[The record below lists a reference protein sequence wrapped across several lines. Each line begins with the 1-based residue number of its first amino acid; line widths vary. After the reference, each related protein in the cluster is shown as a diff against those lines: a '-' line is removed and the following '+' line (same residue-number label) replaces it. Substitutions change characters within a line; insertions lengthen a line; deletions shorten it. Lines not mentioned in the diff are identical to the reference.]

1 MHNSFGVEINLLLF
15 IISKEK
21 DNKHSP
27 PPIHAFFPFYLKD
40 LIIYKNQLL
49 PPIDYRLQFFTVLLF
64 LRAILFFGREKFLVL
79 YEKTFLFV

>member
-27 PPIHAFFPFYLKD
+27 PPIHAFFPFYFKD

-49 PPIDYRLQFFTVLLF
+49 PPIDYRLQFFYCSIVFKGYIVLWARKVF
-64 LRAILFFGREKFLVL
+64 SFI
-79 YEKTFLFV
+79 